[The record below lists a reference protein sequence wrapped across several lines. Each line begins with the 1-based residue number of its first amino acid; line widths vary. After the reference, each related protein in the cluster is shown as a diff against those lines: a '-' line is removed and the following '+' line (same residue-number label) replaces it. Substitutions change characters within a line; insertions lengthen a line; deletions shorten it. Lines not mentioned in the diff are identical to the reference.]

1 MDVENWLD
9 NVEVSSSAIISE
21 SGQAAAAAM
30 AVASALGNNTIDLGD
45 DYFRIGRRT
54 TEDVNGD
61 IPTQHIVVAK
71 VDAAKGKVVWLSV
84 ATWQFN
90 GLRIGS
96 IDAGDRIKED
106 DEVFSFSTRLD
117 PDPYFFARNL
127 ASPPRIRDNLLELLS
142 QGQRQVQAETLDDDV
157 AHTERDEASTARLAL
172 EGVSM
177 PADDDGMR
185 AVIGQD
191 PKKRFPHPWALP
203 TALTDSWD
211 TSFIGIKPGPTR
223 ARRKRAKQEWLPDF
237 DSIGDGGEI
246 SSVNAIAVFVNDC
259 EDRNLGLKHFIEIG
273 FGPDESFESAVDYFL
288 EGDETAK
295 SDFRGLNS
303 NGHLAQ
309 LEWSLE
315 LWILPQKEGCSTL
328 ILWNDVPQLQARAF
342 CDWRAIRKDGGK
354 QSCSHMMSEALD

>member
-1 MDVENWLD
+1 MDVDHWLD

-30 AVASALGNNTIDLGD
+30 AVASALDNTIDLGD

-71 VDAAKGKVVWLSV
+71 VDAAKRKVVWLSV

-106 DEVFSFSTRLD
+106 DEVFDFSTGLD

-127 ASPPRIRDNLLELLS
+127 RSPPRIREHLLQLLS

-172 EGVSM
+172 EGVSF
-177 PADDDGMR
+177 PDDDDGMR
-185 AVIGQD
+185 AVVGQD

-203 TALTDSWD
+203 TVLTDSWD

-223 ARRKRAKQEWLPDF
+223 ARRKHARQEWLPDF
-237 DSIGDGGEI
+237 DSIGDGREI
-246 SSVNAIAVFVNDC
+246 RSVNVMAVFVNDF
-259 EDRNLGLKHFIEIG
+259 EDRNLGLKHFVEIG
-273 FGPDESFESAVDYFL
+273 FGPDESFESTVEYFL
-288 EGDETAK
+288 EGDETAE
-295 SDFRGLNS
+295 SGFHGLNS

-315 LWILPQKEGCSTL
+315 LWILPQKEACSTL

-354 QSCSHMMSEALD
+354 HAIPHATPEAFY